1 MTQHSQPRFL
11 IPVLE
16 CLLYHLF
23 IMILIE
29 LVLGENAVECWNIL
43 LKQRL
48 LIVAFRFRTL
58 APQFSNL
65 AYSNLKMQFIKNAK
79 LAGFSIAEIKQLIQ
93 FDSVKDR
100 TTILALSEH
109 KKKDLQIKIQE
120 LKSAM
125 TFLQSLVQHPILDKL
140 FCSRKWTSVFA

>member
-1 MTQHSQPRFL
+1 MKISELANKANVSVETIRYYQREQL
-11 IPVLE
+11 LDIPSNQTGIRQYALSHLE
-16 CLLYHLF
+16 
-23 IMILIE
+23 
-29 LVLGENAVECWNIL
+29 
-43 LKQRL
+43 
-48 LIVAFRFRTL
+48 
-58 APQFSNL
+58 
-65 AYSNLKMQFIKNAK
+65 KMQFIKNAK

-125 TFLQSLVQHPILDKL
+125 TFLQSLVTQCKSSEQPECPILEGLKGD
-140 FCSRKWTSVFA
+140 C

>member
-1 MTQHSQPRFL
+1 MKISELANKANVSVETIRYYQRKQL
-11 IPVLE
+11 LDIPSNQTGIRQYALSHLE
-16 CLLYHLF
+16 
-23 IMILIE
+23 
-29 LVLGENAVECWNIL
+29 
-43 LKQRL
+43 
-48 LIVAFRFRTL
+48 
-58 APQFSNL
+58 
-65 AYSNLKMQFIKNAK
+65 KMQFIKNAK

-125 TFLQSLVQHPILDKL
+125 TFLQSLVTQCKSSEQPECPILEGLKGD
-140 FCSRKWTSVFA
+140 C

>member
-1 MTQHSQPRFL
+1 MKISELANKANVSVETIRYYQREQL
-11 IPVLE
+11 LEIPSKQTGIRQYALSHLE
-16 CLLYHLF
+16 
-23 IMILIE
+23 
-29 LVLGENAVECWNIL
+29 
-43 LKQRL
+43 
-48 LIVAFRFRTL
+48 
-58 APQFSNL
+58 
-65 AYSNLKMQFIKNAK
+65 KMQFIKNAK

-125 TFLQSLVQHPILDKL
+125 TFLHSLVKQCKSSEQPECPILEGLKGD
-140 FCSRKWTSVFA
+140 C